1 LLAELHWTER
11 TLAFEVLPELRKQAK
26 SEGLVHAIE
35 EHLEQTK
42 EHAKRLEPVFRAL
55 GAEPSSNHSPPAQ
68 KLQEHHDE
76 LASSIPNDRLA
87 DCFHAI
93 AAAATEHFELAG
105 YDALLALADA
115 GDLDKDAR
123 KALEQNRQED
133 EQALKTVQSQ
143 LERLV
148 GELER

>member
-1 LLAELHWTER
+1 M
-11 TLAFEVLPELRKQAK
+11 LPGLRKQAR
-26 SEGLVHAIE
+26 SEGLVRMLE

-42 EHAKRLEPVFRAL
+42 EHAKRLAPVFRAL
-55 GAEPSSNHSPPAQ
+55 GAEPSSSHSPPAQ

-76 LASSIPNDRLA
+76 LASSIPNERLA
-87 DCFHAI
+87 DCFHAT
-93 AAAATEHFELAG
+93 AAAATEHFELAS

-115 GDLDKDAR
+115 VDLDGDAR
-123 KALEQNRQED
+123 KALEQNRRED
-133 EQALKTVQSQ
+133 EQALKAVQSQ